1 MKTRKISL
9 MFCMLFVC
17 MTAFSQEEESKPA
30 KVRSSFINFGYAESK
45 LNQDDFEQLKCDWG
59 ASFTIG
65 KTFYLHKKPIANF
78 LRFGIDA
85 SWFDLTYANY
95 KFNTFDGKK
104 HLHHAEA
111 AMPVGPS
118 VTFAPVNGLNISGYF
133 QYAPTFSAIYS
144 TANDNYNLCYAT
156 RFVGG
161 ASLTY
166 KFFGVGFEGRFG
178 NCKYDDFL
186 AFITEMEDPVK
197 VKTKLTGYRV
207 YLTFRY

>member
-1 MKTRKISL
+1 
-9 MFCMLFVC
+9 MLFVC
-17 MTAFSQEEESKPA
+17 MTAFSQEEESKPD
-30 KVRSSFINFGYAESK
+30 KLRSRYLNFGYVESK
-45 LNQDDFEQLKCDWG
+45 LSQDGFEQLKCDWG
-59 ASFTIG
+59 ASFTVG
-65 KTFYLHKKPIANF
+65 KTFYLHKKPVAKF

-85 SWFDLTYANY
+85 SWFDLTYAQY
-95 KFNTFDGKK
+95 KKPFGIEEATF
-104 HLHHAEA
+104 HHAEA
-111 AMPVGPS
+111 AMHVGPS
-118 VTFAPVNGLNISGYF
+118 VTFTPVNGLNICGYF
-133 QYAPTFSAIYS
+133 RYAPTFSAIYS

-178 NCKYDDFL
+178 NCKYDDFA
-186 AFITEMEDPVK
+186 AFLTEMEDPVK

>member
-78 LRFGIDA
+78 LRLGIDA

-95 KFNTFDGKK
+95 KNPFEVEGTF
-104 HLHHAEA
+104 HHAEA
-111 AMPVGPS
+111 AMHVGPS
-118 VTFAPVNGLNISGYF
+118 ITLTPVNGLNICGYF
-133 QYAPTFSAIYS
+133 RYSPTFSAIYS
-144 TANDNYNLCYAT
+144 TINDNYNLGYAT

-161 ASLTY
+161 ASLSY
-166 KFFGVGFEGRFG
+166 KFFGVGIESRFG
-178 NCKYDDFL
+178 NSKIEPFG
-186 AFITEMEDPVK
+186 AFVIEGEDAEK
-197 VKTKLTGYRV
+197 VKTNLTGFRV
-207 YLTFRY
+207 YITFRY